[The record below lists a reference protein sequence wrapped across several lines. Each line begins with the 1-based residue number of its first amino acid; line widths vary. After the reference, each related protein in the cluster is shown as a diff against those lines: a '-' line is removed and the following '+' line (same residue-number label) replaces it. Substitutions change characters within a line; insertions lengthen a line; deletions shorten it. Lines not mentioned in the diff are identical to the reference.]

1 MSSRVVLQSRG
12 RALRRLRYATPRILA
27 TLLAFLLA
35 AVWLGPLAL
44 IVITSIKPNKE
55 FLNGPFALPIAP
67 TLEPYQKVWE
77 GLNFGALMQNSL
89 LYATTGSA
97 LAVSLALVPAFALS
111 RFDPPGKKYI
121 FALLLTGLMLPQQTV
136 LIPLYDMLRWLHL
149 LDTRIGLIVV
159 HGVYGMPSQIVI
171 LRGFMTTI
179 PREIEKAAE
188 IEGATDFQIFYKVI
202 LPLSLPGIIV
212 GYTLNFI
219 AIWKEF
225 VFALVFLNSE
235 ANFPV
240 TVGMLKLNSDRYI
253 SAFNLPSAGLVISQ
267 IPIAILFIL
276 AYRRISSGNFI
287 GSVKG

>member
-12 RALRRLRYATPRILA
+12 RALRRLRYAAPRIFA

-55 FLNGPFALPIAP
+55 FLNGPFSLPIAP

-89 LYATTGSA
+89 LYATIGSA

-202 LPLSLPGIIV
+202 LPLSVPGIIV

-253 SAFNLPSAGLVISQ
+253 QAFNLPSAGLVISQ

>member
-12 RALRRLRYATPRILA
+12 RALRRLRYATPRIFA

-55 FLNGPFALPIAP
+55 FLNGPFSLPIAP

-97 LAVSLALVPAFALS
+97 LAVLLALVPAFALS

-159 HGVYGMPSQIVI
+159 HGVYGMPSQILI

-202 LPLSLPGIIV
+202 LPLSVPGIIV

-240 TVGMLKLNSDRYI
+240 TVGMLKLNSDRYM

-267 IPIAILFIL
+267 IPIAFLFIL

>member
-12 RALRRLRYATPRILA
+12 RALRRLRYATPRIFA

-55 FLNGPFALPIAP
+55 FLNGPFSLPIAP

-202 LPLSLPGIIV
+202 LPLSVPGIIV

-253 SAFNLPSAGLVISQ
+253 QAFNLPSAGLVISQ

>member
-1 MSSRVVLQSRG
+1 MSSPALAAPWG
-12 RALRRLRYATPRILA
+12 RTLVRLRYAAPKILA
-27 TLLAFLLA
+27 TLFALLLA
-35 AVWLGPLAL
+35 AIWIGPLAL
-44 IVITSIKPNKE
+44 MVITSIKPNKE

-67 TLEPYQKVWE
+67 TLEPYVKVWQ
-77 GLNFGALMQNSL
+77 GLHFGVLMQNSL
-89 LYATTGSA
+89 LYAV
-97 LAVSLALVPAFALS
+97 LALS
-111 RFDPPGKKYI
+111 RFEPPGKRYI

-149 LDTRIGLIVV
+149 FDTRIGLIIV
-159 HGVYGMPSQIVI
+159 HGVYGMPSQILI

-179 PREIEKAAE
+179 PRDIEKAAQ
-188 IEGATDFQIFYKVI
+188 IEGATDFQIFTKVI
-202 LPLSLPGIIV
+202 LPLSIPGIVV

-235 ANFPV
+235 SIFPV

-267 IPIAILFIL
+267 IPIVILFIF
-276 AYRRISSGNFI
+276 AYRWISSGNFV

>member
-1 MSSRVVLQSRG
+1 MSDYSAAPPTALAF
-12 RALRRLRYATPRILA
+12 ALREAPKVTATIIMLA
-27 TLLAFLLA
+27 LA
-35 AVWLGPLAL
+35 AVWLGPIIL
-44 IVITSIKPNKE
+44 IVMTSIKSNQA
-55 FLNGPFALPIAP
+55 FLAGPFALPTSP
-67 TLEPYQKVWE
+67 TLAPYFSVWASMQ
-77 GLNFGALMQNSL
+77 FGTLLANSL

-97 LAVSLALVPAFALS
+97 LAVLLALVPAFGLS
-111 RFDPPGKKYI
+111 RMEIPGKKII

-136 LIPLYDMLRWLHL
+136 LIPLYDTLRAFNL
-149 LDTRIGLIVV
+149 LDTKIGLIIV
-159 HGVYGMPSQIVI
+159 HGVYGMPAQILI

-179 PREIEKAAE
+179 PREIEKAAQ
-188 IEGATDFQIFYKVI
+188 IEGATDFQIFTKVI
-202 LPLSLPGIIV
+202 LPLAIPGIVV

-235 ANFPV
+235 SIFPV

-267 IPIAILFIL
+267 IPIVILFIF
-276 AYRRISSGNFI
+276 AYRWISSGNFV